1 MGEFIYTMHG
11 GNLDA
16 VEREY
21 GIPKEKIIDFSG
33 NVNPLGPPEP
43 ALKAIVDEVSAV
55 ARYPD
60 VLYRTLRV
68 GIGRY
73 TGADA
78 EYVIPGNGS
87 TELISG
93 YIRLAAPETAVV
105 VSPAYSEYE
114 RSIALAGGDIKL
126 FELEPENGFRV
137 DVDKLISFAHN
148 ADLLVI
154 CNPNNPTGAAV
165 TTMQLEHMLSEL
177 PNTKVM
183 VDETYAEFTDMP
195 ILSAGLVNRYP
206 NLFTVRGTS
215 KFFAVPGLRL
225 GYALCGCEQTRRR
238 ILAEK
243 DPWSVNI
250 LSVLAGEAI
259 FSGSDRMADYM
270 RRTREMTADWRGMIR
285 GAKLAGFHIYESQSN
300 FMLAKILLP
309 TVTAA
314 EITEKLLKRANI
326 LIRNAASFPY
336 LDESYIRFCMR
347 LPEEN
352 ALLLTALG
360 EILS

>member
-1 MGEFIYTMHG
+1 MYTQHG

-16 VEREY
+16 VERDY
-21 GIPKEKIIDFSG
+21 GIPKDEIIDFSG
-33 NVNPLGPPEP
+33 NVNPLGPPAP
-43 ALKAIVDEVSAV
+43 VLRAIADGAYAIE
-55 ARYPD
+55 RYPD
-60 VLYRTLRV
+60 VEYLALRE

-73 TGADA
+73 AGVDPA
-78 EYVIPGNGS
+78 YVIPGNGS

-93 YIRLAAPETAVV
+93 FIRLAAPKTAVV

-114 RSIALAGGDIKL
+114 RAIALSGGDIKL
-126 FELEPENGFRV
+126 FEVKPENRFEI
-137 DVDKLISFAHN
+137 DIEKLIRLSHS

-165 TTMQLEHMLSEL
+165 TTAQLEHILSDL

-183 VDETYAEFTDMP
+183 VDETYAEFTDAP
-195 ILSAGLVNRYP
+195 ILSAGLTGRCP

-225 GYALCGCEQTRRR
+225 GYALCGCEKTRQQ
-238 ILAEK
+238 LLESK

-259 FSGSDRMADYM
+259 FSGSNEMAEYM
-270 RRTREMTADWRGMIR
+270 QHTLEMTANWRKMIR
-285 GAKLAGFHIYESQSN
+285 GAELKGLHIYESQSN
-300 FMLAKILLP
+300 FMLVKILTPGL
-309 TVTAA
+309 TASF
-314 EITEKLLKRANI
+314 ITDNLLRAANI

-347 LPEEN
+347 LPDEN
-352 ALLLTALG
+352 ARLLSALE
-360 EILS
+360 EILSKY